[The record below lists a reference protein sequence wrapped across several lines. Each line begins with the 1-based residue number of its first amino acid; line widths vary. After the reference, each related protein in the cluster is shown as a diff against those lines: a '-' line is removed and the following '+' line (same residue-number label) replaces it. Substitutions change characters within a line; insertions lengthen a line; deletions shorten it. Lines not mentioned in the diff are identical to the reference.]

1 MSNLEAFGYKQELK
15 RSLGTLDLLIYGL
28 VFISPTAP
36 FPTFGIVYN
45 NSHGMVP
52 LVYVVGFVAMLFTA
66 ISYMTMA
73 RTFPLAGSVYTYAGR
88 GIGVEAGFLAGWAIL
103 LDYLLIPTA
112 VYVICAVAIQA
123 VIPDVPKGVWVV
135 LLLGLNT
142 TINILG
148 VETAARM
155 NAVLLSLQLLLLAAF
170 MGLAV
175 LALAHGVA
183 GAHVSLR
190 PFADP
195 GRLTPGLIFGALP
208 VAALSF
214 LGFDAVST
222 LSEEARGGPPAVAR
236 ATLLALFLAAALFV
250 AQTWLASLFVLGAE
264 RFAPGDPTN
273 QAFLSISLIV
283 GGPAFRWM
291 ISILGVLFGGVA
303 AALVAQ
309 SAAARLLYGMARDGR
324 LPRSLARIHP
334 GRKAPVRAALVV
346 AALTL
351 VLGLSLVSQLELLLT
366 VVSIGA
372 LTSFFMLHISVIVH
386 FAWRGRS
393 RQYIRH
399 LAVPVIGAAIIA
411 YVLVSAEIHAKIV
424 GLTWMILGLVIMLV
438 LKLTGRLPALPGP
451 AESVASG

>member
-1 MSNLEAFGYKQELK
+1 
-15 RSLGTLDLLIYGL
+15 
-28 VFISPTAP
+28 
-36 FPTFGIVYN
+36 
-45 NSHGMVP
+45 
-52 LVYVVGFVAMLFTA
+52 
-66 ISYMTMA
+66 
-73 RTFPLAGSVYTYAGR
+73 
-88 GIGVEAGFLAGWAIL
+88 VEAGFLAGWAIL

-123 VIPDVPKGVWVV
+123 VVPDVPKGLWVA

-142 TINILG
+142 TINVLG

-155 NAVLLSLQLLLLAAF
+155 NAALLSLQMLLLAAF

-183 GAHVSLR
+183 GAHLTLR

-195 GRLTPGLIFGALP
+195 ARLTPGLIFAALP

-236 ATLLALFLAAALFV
+236 ATMLALFLAAALFV
-250 AQTWLASLFVLGAE
+250 GQTWLASLFVLGTE

-273 QAFLSISLIV
+273 QAFLTISRTV

-309 SAAARLLYGMARDGR
+309 AAAARLLYGMARDGR
-324 LPRSLARIHP
+324 LPRALAHIHP

-372 LTSFFMLHISVIVH
+372 LTSFFMLHVSVVVH

-393 RQYIRH
+393 RQYVRH
-399 LAVPVIGAAIIA
+399 LAVPVVGAAIIA

-424 GLTWMILGLVIMLV
+424 GLAWMTLGLAIMLA

-451 AESVASG
+451 AESMA

>member
-1 MSNLEAFGYKQELK
+1 MSSLQAFGYKQELK
-15 RSLGTLDLLIYGL
+15 RSLGPFDLLIYGL

-45 NSHGMVP
+45 HSHGMVP
-52 LVYVVGFVAMLFTA
+52 LVYIVGFVAMLFTA

-88 GIGVEAGFLAGWAIL
+88 GIGVGAGFLAGWAML

-135 LLLGLNT
+135 VLLGFNT
-142 TINILG
+142 LVNVFG

-155 NAVLLSLQLLLLAAF
+155 NAVLLTLQMVLLAAF
-170 MGLAV
+170 M
-175 LALAHGVA
+175 ALGVIALTRGVA
-183 GAHVSLR
+183 GAHLTLR
-190 PFADP
+190 PLVDIAHLSP
-195 GRLTPGLIFGALP
+195 ALIFSAMP

-214 LGFDAVST
+214 LGFDAIST
-222 LSEEARGGPPAVAR
+222 LAEEARGGPPAVAR
-236 ATLLALFLAAALFV
+236 ATMLALILAAALFV
-250 AQTWLASLFVLGAE
+250 AQTWLATLFVLHTP

-273 QAFLSISLIV
+273 QAFLTISLIV
-283 GGPAFRWM
+283 GGPAFRWV
-291 ISILGVLFGGVA
+291 ISIFGVLFGGVA

-324 LPRSLARIHP
+324 LPRGLAHIHP
-334 GRKAPVRAALVV
+334 GRKVPVRAALLV
-346 AALTL
+346 AGTTL
-351 VLGLSLVSQLELLLT
+351 VLGLALVSQLELLLT

-372 LTSFFMLHISVIVH
+372 LTGFVVLHASVIIH

-393 RQYIRH
+393 RQLIRH
-399 LAVPVIGAAIIA
+399 LVVPLIGIAIIG
-411 YVLVSAEIHAKIV
+411 YVLISAETHAKIV
-424 GLTWMILGLVIMLV
+424 GLVWMSVGAVIMLA
-438 LKLTGRLPALPGP
+438 LKVSGRLPPFNTEPVEAG
-451 AESVASG
+451 AI